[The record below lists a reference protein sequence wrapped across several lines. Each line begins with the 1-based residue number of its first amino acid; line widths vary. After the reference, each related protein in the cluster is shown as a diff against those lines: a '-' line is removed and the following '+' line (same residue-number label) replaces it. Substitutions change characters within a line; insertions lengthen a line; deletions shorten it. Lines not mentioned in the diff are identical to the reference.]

1 MASVSSLDKDMRNIR
16 MSKYTPQAAN
26 EVRTWIEDVLGE
38 RLAPGDLLEALK
50 DGTALCKLVNLAAL
64 PGVKFKE
71 STMPFVQMENIS
83 HFLHACQS
91 PPLNLQSHDIFQT
104 VDLFEAKD
112 PAQVLQCISAF
123 SRRAHAVQPGKF
135 SRAIGGSKIGLVSPQ
150 STGGFSA
157 GGTKYG
163 RPRGASNTSETSS
176 TPSYYASQAVGG
188 RNSPSRLSESS
199 TPKKAAN
206 GGLSSPAGGGVSS
219 WSKRQDE
226 GATTPAWNIHQY
238 GYMGGA
244 SQGNQGIAFGARRQI
259 TTPGPKVP
267 SLAEKERKRREQ
279 EAEAERLRQQAEE
292 AEQRRRV
299 EREAEEER
307 ERLAEEQR
315 WEEETRRHREA
326 ERLRVAEEKR
336 RWEEEERRWKQEEE
350 ARIVEE
356 KETEARLE
364 RERQQKTGGHDAA
377 RPKLQGQY
385 LSQYK
390 AEQAQMPVR
399 SREEDLERVA
409 ERERVRELERQLEEA
424 KGRES
429 QYERERQERLQA
441 DRSREQSVLEHHDF
455 DIRQIEETKRDRSRS
470 RSRPAQLHSHK
481 SSDHSW
487 QAMERDYLQKH
498 QPHKHSSE
506 DSWQAEERD
515 YLRKQWAKNHPETH
529 GTTDTLPQQPHRP
542 LPTPQKSLPT
552 PPEEPSPTPSPPP
565 ISSLPPRPPPNP
577 ANYVSSSP
585 HPPSSPRKS
594 PSARPDS
601 SNPSTTPSQPTKPGS
616 TPSKKPPFTNPSS
629 LLSRE
634 MELDRLRQKE
644 WEEAQK
650 ATKAAAA
657 DGGLPLEDGKA
668 AWDVNQYGYLGGD
681 SQNRGG
687 TGIGFGGRRQL
698 VGPREPPGK

>member
-1 MASVSSLDKDMRNIR
+1 MGLLCASMRLHCGDFAQYRTMLADMNAIR
-16 MSKYTPQAAN
+16 
-26 EVRTWIEDVLGE
+26 
-38 RLAPGDLLEALK
+38 
-50 DGTALCKLVNLAAL
+50 LVNLAAP
-64 PGVKFKE
+64 PGVRFKE
-71 STMPFVQMENIS
+71 SSMPFVQMENIS
-83 HFLHACQS
+83 HFLRACQS

-104 VDLFEAKD
+104 VDLYEFKD

-123 SRRAHAVQPGKF
+123 SRRAHAVQPSKF
-135 SRAIGGSKIGLVSPQ
+135 SSAIGGSKAGPVSPQ

-157 GGTKYG
+157 GGAKYG

-176 TPSYYASQAVGG
+176 TPSYQASQAVGG
-188 RNSPSRLSESS
+188 RSSPSRFSES
-199 TPKKAAN
+199 TAPKKAAN
-206 GGLSSPAGGGVSS
+206 GVLSSSTSGGVSS
-219 WSKRQDE
+219 WSKLQDE

-279 EAEAERLRQQAEE
+279 EAEAQRLQQQAEE
-292 AEQRRRV
+292 AEYRRRA

-315 WEEETRRHREA
+315 WAEETRRNREQ
-326 ERLRVAEEKR
+326 ERLRVEEEKR

-356 KETEARLE
+356 KDAEARLE
-364 RERQQKTGGHDAA
+364 KERQQKTGGNDTA
-377 RPKLQGQY
+377 RPRLQGQY

-390 AEQAQMPVR
+390 AEQAQVPMR
-399 SREEDLERVA
+399 SGEEDLERVA

-424 KGRES
+424 KERES
-429 QYERERQERLQA
+429 RYERERQERIQA
-441 DRSREQSVLEHHDF
+441 DRSRERFTLERHDF
-455 DIRQIEETKRDRSRS
+455 ETRKIEETKRDRSRS
-470 RSRPAQLHSHK
+470 RSRPAQPHSHK
-481 SSDHSW
+481 SSEHSW
-487 QAMERDYLQKH
+487 QANERDCLRKERPH
-498 QPHKHSSE
+498 QQSSE
-506 DSWQAEERD
+506 DSWQADERD
-515 YLRKQWAKNHPETH
+515 YLRKQWANNNAEPFGINETP
-529 GTTDTLPQQPHRP
+529 PQQPPRP
-542 LPTPQKSLPT
+542 LPTPQKSTTAPIQ
-552 PPEEPSPTPSPPP
+552 PKQPSPTPSPPP
-565 ISSLPPRPPPNP
+565 ISSLPPRPLPNP
-577 ANYVSSSP
+577 ANYANSSP

-594 PSARPDS
+594 PFARPEFPQS
-601 SNPSTTPSQPTKPGS
+601 QQTRPGTTPTK
-616 TPSKKPPFTNPSS
+616 KVPFANPSS

-634 MELDRLRQKE
+634 MELDRLRQQE

-650 ATKAAAA
+650 VTKAAAA
-657 DGGLPLEDGKA
+657 GGGPALEDGKA

-698 VGPREPPGK
+698 VGPREPPGKS